1 MMEAILKGIAMS
13 KTPTVLTPNDVV
25 TTWNVRKGKLLMCKI
40 ALVSVAT
47 AIVTG
52 VVITI
57 ADRMG
62 NG

>member
-1 MMEAILKGIAMS
+1 MS